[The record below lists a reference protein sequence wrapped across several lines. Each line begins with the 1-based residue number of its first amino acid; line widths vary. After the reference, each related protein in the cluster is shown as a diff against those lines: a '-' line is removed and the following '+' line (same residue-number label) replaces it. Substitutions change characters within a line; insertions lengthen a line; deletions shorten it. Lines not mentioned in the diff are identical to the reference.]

1 MGAPWIR
8 ADQVFQVTR
17 NTSLTTP
24 NTGYLTPA
32 IYHQTQ
38 PVSAEMKWHKIISKA
53 TSNLR
58 VHAEKEVELLDM
70 TEFNNVL
77 IYE

>member
-1 MGAPWIR
+1 M
-8 ADQVFQVTR
+8 FQVTR
-17 NTSLTTP
+17 DVSLTTP

-38 PVSAEMKWHKIISKA
+38 PVSAEMKWHKTISKA

-58 VHAEKEVELLDM
+58 VHVEKEVELLDM
-70 TEFNNVL
+70 IEFNNVL
-77 IYE
+77 TYE